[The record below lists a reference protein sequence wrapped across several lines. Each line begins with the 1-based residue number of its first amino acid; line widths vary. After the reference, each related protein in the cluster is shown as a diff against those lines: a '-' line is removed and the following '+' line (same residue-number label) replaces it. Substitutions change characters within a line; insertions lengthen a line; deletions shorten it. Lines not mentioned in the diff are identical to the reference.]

1 MVIFLKKFILI
12 FFLLIL
18 LVYAT
23 NITSIPNQIILF
35 EGESLNIQTI
45 LGVALETKPIVETTK
60 EIAGNNLK
68 SEIAQVKLF
77 NTIKIKEIEVST
89 IPKTTVI
96 PLGDVVGLKLYSA
109 GVLVI
114 GLTEIEGKKPY
125 ENTKIEEGDIIV
137 EINNKEIESADELLE
152 CVKQSNGESLEI
164 KLIKN
169 GEMYQTEIK
178 PILNSKNEYKLG
190 LWVKDGAVGLGTITF
205 YEPSTKQFAALG
217 HGISDKDTEQLIT
230 ISEGEVLEA
239 EISSIKQGE
248 NGIPGEIKGML
259 TENTF
264 LGTVEKNSEFG
275 VYGTIQNTTFLNINS
290 KKQYEVALREE
301 IKTGKAEIL
310 LNLSGEKRESYEIK
324 IKKIYLNNNEDN
336 KSMLIEVTDKELL
349 EKTGGII
356 QGMSGTPIIQNGKFV
371 GAITHVLVQNPKQGY
386 AVFGDLMIKQMMAV
400 E

>member
-12 FFLLIL
+12 FFLLIV

-60 EIAGNNLK
+60 EIAGNNFK

-77 NTIKIKEIEVST
+77 DTIKIKEIEVST
-89 IPKTTVI
+89 IPRTTVI
-96 PLGDVVGLKLYSA
+96 PLGDVIGLKLYSA

-114 GLTEIEGKKPY
+114 GLTEIEGKRPY

-259 TENTF
+259 AENTF

-386 AVFGDLMIKQMMAV
+386 AVFGDLMIKQMQ
-400 E
+400 